1 MFKKR
6 FGSRVP
12 ALNTTSTADIS
23 FMLLVFFLVTTS
35 IDSDY
40 GLQRRLAPMPED
52 GVQEELVVKRSDMMV
67 LAIDAAGTLTC
78 DGDAVEPDR
87 LTQRIEA
94 FVEAK
99 RTGHVISVEVD
110 RDAAYDAYFRLQ
122 ETIVTAYGNLRDRY
136 ARRRFGKSFTGCTA
150 EERSEVARHYP
161 QRISETMEGGA
172 Q

>member
-1 MFKKR
+1 MFRKR
-6 FGSRVP
+6 FHGRVS

-52 GVQEELVVKRSDMMV
+52 GMQEELVVKRSDMMV

-78 DGDAVEPDR
+78 DGKEVAAEKLP
-87 LTQRIEA
+87 QRIET
-94 FVEAK
+94 FVEGNRK
-99 RTGHVISVEVD
+99 GHVISVEVD
-110 RDAAYDAYFRLQ
+110 RAATYDAYFTLQ
-122 ETIVTAYGNLRDRY
+122 EAIVAAYGNLRDRY
-136 ARRRFGKSFTGCTA
+136 ARRRFGKPFAGCTA
-150 EERSEVARHYP
+150 DERSEVVARYP
-161 QRISETMEGGA
+161 QRISESMEGGA